1 MNFSES
7 LTELR
12 KANKKRNFD
21 QTVDLIINLKDF
33 DPRRDSL
40 NTFSILPHLS
50 IKKKVCGFL
59 EHPSSKVYS
68 ITKNDIEKLTQS
80 DIKKLIKEYDFFI
93 ANAKLMPSI
102 AQKFGK
108 VLGIAGKMPDPKMGC
123 VLLQENEK
131 SIEEIVDKLSKMIK
145 IKAKEASLKIAIGKE
160 SMNDKEIADNAQT
173 ALKAVIDAL
182 PKKELNLRSVML
194 KFTMSKPIKIKFK

>member
-1 MNFSES
+1 MNFNES
-7 LTELR
+7 LKELR
-12 KANKKRNFD
+12 KVSKKRNFD

-40 NTFSILPHLS
+40 NTFTLLPHLS

-59 EHPSSKVYS
+59 EHSSSHVYS
-68 ITKNDIEKLTQS
+68 VTKTDMEKLTNA

-108 VLGIAGKMPDPKMGC
+108 ILGIAGKMPDPKMGC

-131 SIEEIVDKLSKMIK
+131 VIEDLVEKLSKMVK
-145 IKAKEASLKIAIGKE
+145 IRAKEASLKIAIGKE
-160 SMNDKEIADNAQT
+160 SMNDKEIADNAQA
-173 ALKAVIDAL
+173 ALKSVIEAL

-194 KFTMSKPIKIKFK
+194 KFTMSKPIKIKLK

>member
-7 LTELR
+7 LIELR
-12 KANKKRNFD
+12 KNNKKRNFD

-33 DPRRDSL
+33 DIRRDSL
-40 NTFSILPHLS
+40 NTFVILPHLS
-50 IKKKVCGFL
+50 IKKKIAAFL
-59 EHPSSKVYS
+59 EKPSPQVYT
-68 ITKNDIEKLTQS
+68 ITKNDIEKITPS
-80 DIKKLIKEYDFFI
+80 DLKKLVKEYDFFI
-93 ANAKLMPSI
+93 ANTKFMPLI

-131 SIEEIVDKLSKMIK
+131 AIAETIEKVSKTVK
-145 IKAKEASLKIAIGKE
+145 IRAKEASLKIAIGKE
-160 SMNDKEIADNAQT
+160 SMSDKEIIENANAT
-173 ALKAVIDAL
+173 IRAVIEAL
-182 PKKELNLRSVML
+182 PKKELNLRSIML